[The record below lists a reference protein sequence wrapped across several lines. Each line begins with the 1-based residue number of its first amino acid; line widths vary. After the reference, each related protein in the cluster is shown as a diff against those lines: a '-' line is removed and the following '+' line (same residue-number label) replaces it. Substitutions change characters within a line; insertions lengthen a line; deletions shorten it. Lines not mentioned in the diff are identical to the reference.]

1 MVQQFGPEDAVL
13 VTFDLIKD
21 LKIFD
26 IAYNNADNNN
36 FIMNYLVSLN
46 EELEAN
52 FDISQFK
59 YISAWDYS
67 VY

>member
-1 MVQQFGPEDAVL
+1 MVQQLGPEDAVL

-21 LKIFD
+21 MKIFD
-26 IAYNNADNNN
+26 IAYNNVDNYN
-36 FIMNYLVSLN
+36 FIMNYFVTLN

-67 VY
+67 SY